1 MRLLGAASRS
11 LQIGRRLS
19 LRRPP
24 TTLTWQVCCCWIPLF
39 SFCATRPFAVFSFQF
54 GFQRNSIGAIV
65 NLGTTMPLR
74 SIRVSSSKIEAAKDG
89 DDGLSESPQKS
100 PRKRSR
106 KSDGDSVGAKTSP
119 AKSSSPSPKKKKK
132 TTTTTSKAKGTTK
145 TTAKTKKATKT
156 KGAKA
161 KQAPTGS
168 ASDDESVKST
178 NSKGKSKAKKSPAKK
193 KKAADHQRIT
203 EQDEIPKLWDAEKA
217 LANGSYS

>member
-24 TTLTWQVCCCWIPLF
+24 TSLTWQVCCCWIPLF
-39 SFCATRPFAVFSFQF
+39 SICATRPFAVFSFQF

-132 TTTTTSKAKGTTK
+132 TTTTSKAKGTTK

>member
-24 TTLTWQVCCCWIPLF
+24 TSLTWQVCCCWIPLF
-39 SFCATRPFAVFSFQF
+39 SICATRPFAVFSFQF

-106 KSDGDSVGAKTSP
+106 KSDGDSVGAKTSS
-119 AKSSSPSPKKKKK
+119 AKNSSPSPKKKKK
-132 TTTTTSKAKGTTK
+132 TTTTSKAKGTTK